1 MLDHSSLEFEPL
13 DSDSG
18 QIEILRQKIRHSAAH
33 VMADAVMQL
42 FPDAKIGIGPPTK
55 DGFYYDFEVTHPF
68 TPDDLEKIEKRM
80 TEIISKNH
88 SFEKSTISRN
98 DAENKF
104 EQQPYKIELI
114 ENLDSDVPIS
124 TYSHGTF
131 EDLCQGPHVETTA
144 DICAFKLLTVAGAY
158 WRGNE
163 KNPMLQ
169 RIYGTAFE
177 SSEALEEHLHNLEE
191 AEKRDHRILG
201 RSLDLFSTHDEIG
214 PGLTVWNPKGAMLRS
229 IVEQY
234 WRDLHIQ
241 HNYQPV
247 YSPHIGRS
255 NLWETSGHLG
265 FYNENMYAP
274 MEIDEQ
280 QYYLKPMN
288 CPFHIMVYKSS
299 LRSYRE
305 LPLKLSELG
314 TVYRYERSGVL
325 HGLMRV
331 RGFTQDDAH
340 IFCMP
345 DQIEDEIGKV
355 LDLTFELL
363 DAFGF
368 NNYSIALSTRPEKYV
383 GEAMM
388 WDHATDSL
396 RKAIE
401 SRGLTYTI
409 DEGGGAFYGPKI
421 DLNIQDALNRDW
433 QCTTVQFDF
442 NLPER
447 FDLVFQNDNGERAQ
461 PYMIHRAILGSIE
474 RFIGIL
480 IEHYSGA
487 FPVWLAP
494 VQAMIIPISDRHLEY
509 ADSIQSALSSHG
521 IRIEVDSRR
530 DRMNAK
536 IRDAQMQKI
545 PYMVVVGDSEAESQ
559 SVSVRLRDGTNLGAI
574 PIPEFQACPFG
585 QTVDRKRSRQ
595 LTHSLQQNQE

>member
-1 MLDHSSLEFEPL
+1 MLDHSSLELDPL
-13 DSDSG
+13 DSDQTSV
-18 QIEILRQKIRHSAAH
+18 LRQKIRHSAAH

-42 FPDAKIGIGPPTK
+42 FPDAKMGIGPPTK
-55 DGFYYDFEVTHPF
+55 DGFYYDFEVTDPF
-68 TPDDLEKIEKRM
+68 TPDDLIKIEKRM
-80 TEIISKNH
+80 SEIISGNH
-88 SFEKSTISRN
+88 SFDKTTISRA
-98 DAENKF
+98 DAEHIF
-104 EQQPYKIELI
+104 EHQPYKIELI
-114 ENLDSDVPIS
+114 ENLESSEPIS

-131 EDLCQGPHVETTA
+131 EDLCQGPHVETTS

-158 WRGNE
+158 WRGSEN
-163 KNPMLQ
+163 NPMLQ

-177 SSEALEEHLHNLEE
+177 STEALEEHLNKLEE
-191 AEKRDHRILG
+191 AEKRDHRTLG
-201 RSLDLFSTHDEIG
+201 RALDLFSTHDEIG
-214 PGLTVWNPKGAMLRS
+214 PGLTIWNPKGATLRS

-345 DQIEDEIGKV
+345 DQIEEEIGKV

-363 DAFGF
+363 EAFGF
-368 NNYSIALSTRPEKYV
+368 NHYTIALSTRPEKYV
-383 GEAMM
+383 GEIDM

-401 SRGLTYTI
+401 SRSLKYTI

-421 DLNIQDALNRDW
+421 DLNIQDALDRDW

-447 FDLVFQNDNGERAQ
+447 FNLVFQNDSGERAQ

-494 VQAMIIPISDRHLEY
+494 VQGVIIPISDRHLDY
-509 ADSIQSALSSHG
+509 AASVQKALSASG
-521 IRIEVDSRR
+521 LRIEVDSRR

-536 IRDAQMQKI
+536 IRDAQMQKV
-545 PYMVVVGDSEAESQ
+545 PYMIVVGDSEEEGQ

-574 PIPEFQACPFG
+574 SVSEFQNMAY
-585 QTVDRKRSRQ
+585 QTVTERII
-595 LTHSLQQNQE
+595 

>member
-509 ADSIQSALSSHG
+509 AHSIQSALSSHG

-545 PYMVVVGDSEAESQ
+545 PYMVVVGDSEAERQ

-574 PIPEFQACPFG
+574 PIPEFQEL
-585 QTVDRKRSRQ
+585 V
-595 LTHSLQQNQE
+595 SLAVTNKTI

>member
-1 MLDHSSLEFEPL
+1 MLDHSSLELDPL
-13 DSDSG
+13 DSDQTSV
-18 QIEILRQKIRHSAAH
+18 LRQKIRHSAAH

-42 FPDAKIGIGPPTK
+42 FPDAKMGIGPPTK
-55 DGFYYDFEVTHPF
+55 DGFYYDFEVTNPF
-68 TPDDLEKIEKRM
+68 TPDDLIKIEKRM
-80 TEIISKNH
+80 SEIISGNH
-88 SFEKSTISRN
+88 SFDKTTISRA
-98 DAENKF
+98 DAEHKF
-104 EQQPYKIELI
+104 EHQPYKIELI
-114 ENLDSDVPIS
+114 ENLESSEPIS

-131 EDLCQGPHVETTA
+131 EDLCQGPHVKTTS

-158 WRGNE
+158 WRGSEN
-163 KNPMLQ
+163 NPMLQ

-177 SSEALEEHLHNLEE
+177 STEALEEHLNKLEE
-191 AEKRDHRILG
+191 AEKRDHRTLG
-201 RSLDLFSTHDEIG
+201 RALDLFSTHDEIG
-214 PGLTVWNPKGAMLRS
+214 PGLTIWNPKGATLRS

-345 DQIEDEIGKV
+345 DQIEEEIGKV

-363 DAFGF
+363 EAFGF
-368 NNYSIALSTRPEKYV
+368 NNYTIALSTRPEKYV
-383 GEAMM
+383 GEIDM

-401 SRGLTYTI
+401 SRSLKYTI

-421 DLNIQDALNRDW
+421 DLNIQDALDRDW

-447 FDLVFQNDNGERAQ
+447 FNLVFQNDSGERAQ

-494 VQAMIIPISDRHLEY
+494 VQGVIIPISDRHLDY
-509 ADSIQSALSSHG
+509 AASVQKALSTSG
-521 IRIEVDSRR
+521 LRIEVDSRR

-545 PYMVVVGDSEAESQ
+545 PYMIVVGDSEEEAD

-574 PIPEFQACPFG
+574 SVSEFQNMAY
-585 QTVDRKRSRQ
+585 QTVMERII
-595 LTHSLQQNQE
+595 

>member
-1 MLDHSSLEFEPL
+1 MLDHSSLELDPL
-13 DSDSG
+13 DSDQTSV
-18 QIEILRQKIRHSAAH
+18 LRQKIRHSAAH

-42 FPDAKIGIGPPTK
+42 FPDAKMGIGPPTK
-55 DGFYYDFEVTHPF
+55 DGFYYDFEVTDPF
-68 TPDDLEKIEKRM
+68 TPDDLIKIEKRM
-80 TEIISKNH
+80 SEIISGNH
-88 SFEKSTISRN
+88 SFDKTTISRA
-98 DAENKF
+98 DAEHKF
-104 EQQPYKIELI
+104 EHQPYKIELI
-114 ENLDSDVPIS
+114 ENLESSEPIS

-131 EDLCQGPHVETTA
+131 EDLCQGPHVKTTS

-158 WRGNE
+158 WRGSEN
-163 KNPMLQ
+163 NPMLQ

-177 SSEALEEHLHNLEE
+177 STEALEEHLNKLEE
-191 AEKRDHRILG
+191 AEKRDHRTLG
-201 RSLDLFSTHDEIG
+201 RALDLFSTHDEIG
-214 PGLTVWNPKGAMLRS
+214 PGLTIWNPKGATLRS

-241 HNYQPV
+241 HNYHPV

-345 DQIEDEIGKV
+345 DQIEEEIVKV

-363 DAFGF
+363 EAFGF
-368 NNYSIALSTRPEKYV
+368 NNYTIALSTRPEKYV
-383 GEAMM
+383 GEIDM

-401 SRGLTYTI
+401 SRSLKYTI

-421 DLNIQDALNRDW
+421 DLNIQDALDRDW

-447 FDLVFQNDNGERAQ
+447 FNLVFQNDSGERAQ

-494 VQAMIIPISDRHLEY
+494 VQGVIIPISDRHLAY
-509 ADSIQSALSSHG
+509 AASVQKALSTSG
-521 IRIEVDSRR
+521 LRIEVDSRR

-545 PYMVVVGDSEAESQ
+545 PYMIVVGDSEEEAD

-574 PIPEFQACPFG
+574 SVSEFQNMAY
-585 QTVDRKRSRQ
+585 QTVMERII
-595 LTHSLQQNQE
+595 

>member
-131 EDLCQGPHVETTA
+131 EDLCQGPHVETTT
-144 DICAFKLLTVAGAY
+144 DIGAFKLLTVAGAY

-509 ADSIQSALSSHG
+509 AHSIQSALSSHG

-574 PIPEFQACPFG
+574 PIPEFQEL
-585 QTVDRKRSRQ
+585 V
-595 LTHSLQQNQE
+595 SLAVTNKTI

>member
-1 MLDHSSLEFEPL
+1 
-13 DSDSG
+13 
-18 QIEILRQKIRHSAAH
+18 
-33 VMADAVMQL
+33 MQL
-42 FPDAKIGIGPPTK
+42 FPDAKMGIGPPTK
-55 DGFYYDFEVTHPF
+55 DGFYYDFEVTDPF
-68 TPDDLEKIEKRM
+68 TPDDLIKIEKRM
-80 TEIISKNH
+80 SEIISGNH
-88 SFEKSTISRN
+88 SFDKTTISRA
-98 DAENKF
+98 DAEHKF
-104 EQQPYKIELI
+104 EHQPYKIELI
-114 ENLDSDVPIS
+114 ENLESSEPIS

-131 EDLCQGPHVETTA
+131 EDLCQGPHVETTS

-158 WRGNE
+158 WRGSEN
-163 KNPMLQ
+163 NPMLQ

-177 SSEALEEHLHNLEE
+177 STEALEEHLNKLEE
-191 AEKRDHRILG
+191 AEKRDHRTLG
-201 RSLDLFSTHDEIG
+201 RALDLFSTHDEIG
-214 PGLTVWNPKGAMLRS
+214 PGLTIWNPKGATLRS

-345 DQIEDEIGKV
+345 DQIEEEIGKV

-363 DAFGF
+363 EAFGF
-368 NNYSIALSTRPEKYV
+368 NHYTIALSTRPEKYV
-383 GEAMM
+383 GEIDM

-401 SRGLTYTI
+401 SRSLKYTI

-421 DLNIQDALNRDW
+421 DLNIQDALDRDW

-447 FDLVFQNDNGERAQ
+447 FNLVFQNDSGERAQ

-494 VQAMIIPISDRHLEY
+494 VQGVIIPISDRHLDY
-509 ADSIQSALSSHG
+509 AASVQKALSASG
-521 IRIEVDSRR
+521 LRIEVDSRR

-536 IRDAQMQKI
+536 IRDAQMQKV
-545 PYMVVVGDSEAESQ
+545 PYMIVVGDSEEEGQ

-574 PIPEFQACPFG
+574 SVSEFQNMAN
-585 QTVDRKRSRQ
+585 QTVTER
-595 LTHSLQQNQE
+595 TI

>member
-1 MLDHSSLEFEPL
+1 MLDHSSLELDPL
-13 DSDSG
+13 DSDQTSV
-18 QIEILRQKIRHSAAH
+18 LRQKIRHSAAH

-42 FPDAKIGIGPPTK
+42 FPDAKMGIGPPTK
-55 DGFYYDFEVTHPF
+55 DGFYYDFEVTNPF
-68 TPDDLEKIEKRM
+68 TPDDLAKIEKRM
-80 TEIISKNH
+80 SEIISGNH
-88 SFEKSTISRN
+88 SFDKTTISRA
-98 DAENKF
+98 DAEHKF
-104 EQQPYKIELI
+104 EHQPYKIELI
-114 ENLDSDVPIS
+114 ENLESSEPIS

-131 EDLCQGPHVETTA
+131 EDLCQGPHVETTS

-158 WRGNE
+158 WRGSEN
-163 KNPMLQ
+163 NPMLQ

-177 SSEALEEHLHNLEE
+177 STEALEEHLNKLEE
-191 AEKRDHRILG
+191 AEKRDHRTLG
-201 RSLDLFSTHDEIG
+201 RALDLFSTHDEIG
-214 PGLTVWNPKGAMLRS
+214 PGLTIWNPKGATLRS

-345 DQIEDEIGKV
+345 DQIEEEIGKV

-363 DAFGF
+363 EAFGF
-368 NNYSIALSTRPEKYV
+368 NNYTIALSTRPEKYV
-383 GEAMM
+383 GEIDM

-401 SRGLTYTI
+401 SRSLKYTI

-421 DLNIQDALNRDW
+421 DLNIQDALDRDW

-447 FDLVFQNDNGERAQ
+447 FNLVFQNDSGERAQ

-494 VQAMIIPISDRHLEY
+494 VQGVIIPISDRHLDY
-509 ADSIQSALSSHG
+509 AASVQKALSTSG
-521 IRIEVDSRR
+521 LRIEVDSRR

-545 PYMVVVGDSEAESQ
+545 PYMIVVGDSEEEAD

-574 PIPEFQACPFG
+574 SVSEFQNMAY
-585 QTVDRKRSRQ
+585 QTVMERII
-595 LTHSLQQNQE
+595 

>member
-1 MLDHSSLEFEPL
+1 MLDHSSLELDPL
-13 DSDSG
+13 DSDQTSV
-18 QIEILRQKIRHSAAH
+18 LRQKIRHSAAH

-42 FPDAKIGIGPPTK
+42 FPDAKMGIGPPTK
-55 DGFYYDFEVTHPF
+55 DGFYYDFEVTDPF
-68 TPDDLEKIEKRM
+68 TPDDLIKIEKRM
-80 TEIISKNH
+80 SEIISGNH
-88 SFEKSTISRN
+88 SFDKTTISRA
-98 DAENKF
+98 DAEHKF
-104 EQQPYKIELI
+104 EHQPYKIELI
-114 ENLDSDVPIS
+114 ENLESSEPIS

-131 EDLCQGPHVETTA
+131 EDLCQGPHVETTS

-158 WRGNE
+158 WRGSEN
-163 KNPMLQ
+163 NPMLQ

-177 SSEALEEHLHNLEE
+177 STEALEEHLNKLEE
-191 AEKRDHRILG
+191 AEKRDHRTLG
-201 RSLDLFSTHDEIG
+201 RALDLFSTHDEIG
-214 PGLTVWNPKGAMLRS
+214 PGLTIWNPKGATLRS

-345 DQIEDEIGKV
+345 DQIEEEIGKV

-363 DAFGF
+363 EAFGF
-368 NNYSIALSTRPEKYV
+368 NHYTIALSTRPEKYV
-383 GEAMM
+383 GEIDM

-401 SRGLTYTI
+401 SRSLKYTI

-421 DLNIQDALNRDW
+421 DLNIQDALDRDW

-447 FDLVFQNDNGERAQ
+447 FNLVFQNDSGERAQ

-494 VQAMIIPISDRHLEY
+494 VQGVIIPISDRHLDY
-509 ADSIQSALSSHG
+509 AASVQKALSASG
-521 IRIEVDSRR
+521 LRIEVDSRR

-536 IRDAQMQKI
+536 IRDAQMQKV
-545 PYMVVVGDSEAESQ
+545 PYMIVVGDSEEEGQ

-574 PIPEFQACPFG
+574 SVSEFQNMAY
-585 QTVDRKRSRQ
+585 QTVTERII
-595 LTHSLQQNQE
+595 

>member
-1 MLDHSSLEFEPL
+1 MLDHSSLEFDPV
-13 DSDSG
+13 DINSDE
-18 QIEILRQKIRHSAAH
+18 ITILRQKIRHSAAH
-33 VMADAVMQL
+33 VMADAVIQL
-42 FPDAKIGIGPPTK
+42 FPNAKIGIGPPTK
-55 DGFYYDFEVTHPF
+55 DGFYYDFEVDTPF
-68 TPDDLEKIEKRM
+68 TPDDLSTIEIRM

-88 SFEKSTISRN
+88 TFDKTTITR
-98 DAENKF
+98 DLAEQKF
-104 EQQPYKIELI
+104 EQQPYKMELI
-114 ENLDSDVPIS
+114 ENLDPEEPIS

-131 EDLCQGPHVETTA
+131 EDLCQGPHVQSTT

-158 WRGNE
+158 WRGSE
-163 KNPMLQ
+163 KNQMLQ

-177 SSEALEEHLHNLEE
+177 SKEALEAHLLKLEE
-191 AEKRDHRILG
+191 AEKRDHRSLG
-201 RSLDLFSTHDEIG
+201 RTLDLFSTHDEIG
-214 PGLTVWNPKGAMLRS
+214 PGLTIWNPKGAILRS

-234 WRDLHIQ
+234 WRDLHVK
-241 HNYQPV
+241 HGYQPV

-265 FYNENMYAP
+265 FYSENMYAP

-363 DAFGF
+363 EAFGF
-368 NNYSIALSTRPEKYV
+368 SNYSIALSTRPEKYV
-383 GEAMM
+383 GEVPM
-388 WDHATDSL
+388 WDHATESL

-401 SRGLTYTI
+401 SRNLKYTI

-421 DLNIQDALNRDW
+421 DLNIQDALDRDW

-447 FDLVFQNDNGERAQ
+447 FSLVFQNDSGERAQ

-474 RFIGIL
+474 RFIGVL
-480 IEHYSGA
+480 IEHYAGA

-494 VQAMIIPISDRHLEY
+494 VQTIIIPISDRHLEY
-509 ADSIQSALSSHG
+509 ADSVQEQLSSAG
-521 IRIEVDSRR
+521 LRVEVDSRR

-545 PYMVVVGDSEAESQ
+545 PYMIIVGDSEAEDNT
-559 SVSVRLRDGTNLGAI
+559 VSVRLRDGNNLGAI
-574 PIPEFQACPFG
+574 PISEFKSK
-585 QTVDRKRSRQ
+585 V
-595 LTHSLQQNQE
+595 LQNITAKSI

>member
-18 QIEILRQKIRHSAAH
+18 QIEILRQKIRQSAAH

-255 NLWETSGHLG
+255 NLC
-265 FYNENMYAP
+265 
-274 MEIDEQ
+274 
-280 QYYLKPMN
+280 K
-288 CPFHIMVYKSS
+288 
-299 LRSYRE
+299 
-305 LPLKLSELG
+305 
-314 TVYRYERSGVL
+314 
-325 HGLMRV
+325 
-331 RGFTQDDAH
+331 
-340 IFCMP
+340 
-345 DQIEDEIGKV
+345 
-355 LDLTFELL
+355 
-363 DAFGF
+363 
-368 NNYSIALSTRPEKYV
+368 
-383 GEAMM
+383 
-388 WDHATDSL
+388 
-396 RKAIE
+396 
-401 SRGLTYTI
+401 
-409 DEGGGAFYGPKI
+409 
-421 DLNIQDALNRDW
+421 
-433 QCTTVQFDF
+433 
-442 NLPER
+442 
-447 FDLVFQNDNGERAQ
+447 
-461 PYMIHRAILGSIE
+461 
-474 RFIGIL
+474 
-480 IEHYSGA
+480 
-487 FPVWLAP
+487 
-494 VQAMIIPISDRHLEY
+494 
-509 ADSIQSALSSHG
+509 
-521 IRIEVDSRR
+521 
-530 DRMNAK
+530 
-536 IRDAQMQKI
+536 
-545 PYMVVVGDSEAESQ
+545 
-559 SVSVRLRDGTNLGAI
+559 
-574 PIPEFQACPFG
+574 
-585 QTVDRKRSRQ
+585 
-595 LTHSLQQNQE
+595 

>member
-131 EDLCQGPHVETTA
+131 EDLCQGPHVETTT

-509 ADSIQSALSSHG
+509 AHSIQSALSSHG

-574 PIPEFQACPFG
+574 PIPEFQEL
-585 QTVDRKRSRQ
+585 V
-595 LTHSLQQNQE
+595 SLAVTNKTI